1 MKLTHIAQ
9 GLTLLLVI
17 VTVWLAWQANEESK
31 KANAKM
37 DRLTAQATSMG
48 SFSQAAFEQGSL
60 LPPVAAPAPA
70 APEPESPPASASFS
84 PGIPVV
90 NPAPPA
96 VSEPTGAELA
106 RASLPAPAPTGLA
119 PGELTPLQ
127 KRVKDA
133 PSLGKV
139 QDFVAEHGFVT
150 FQVVADSGLK
160 PGMQFDLRREASVV
174 GRIKIDIIEGTDVI
188 ANLDPKSLPA
198 GVTVQK
204 GDEIISVIPTPT
216 AAAPAP

>member
-48 SFSQAAFEQGSL
+48 SFNPATIPTGVEEGSL
-60 LPPVAAPAPA
+60 LPPVTAPPPAPAPVQPTVA
-70 APEPESPPASASFS
+70 AVPVVAPPPAA
-84 PGIPVV
+84 
-90 NPAPPA
+90 
-96 VSEPTGAELA
+96 EPTAAELA
-106 RASLPAPAPTGLA
+106 RAAQPTPAPAPALA

-127 KRVKDA
+127 KRVKEA
-133 PSLGKV
+133 PSLGKI
-139 QDFVAEHGFVT
+139 QDYVAEHGFVT
-150 FQVVADSGLK
+150 FQVVSDSGLK
-160 PGMQFDLRREASVV
+160 PGMQFDLRRDSSVV

-188 ANLDPKSLPA
+188 ANVDPKSVPA

>member
-9 GLTLLLVI
+9 GLTLLLVM
-17 VTVWLAWQANEESK
+17 VTLWLAWQAGEESK

-48 SFSQAAFEQGSL
+48 SFSASVQEQGSM
-60 LPPVAAPAPA
+60 LPPVTAPSLPPEPAPA
-70 APEPESPPASASFS
+70 VPTAPV
-84 PGIPVV
+84 PVV
-90 NPAPPA
+90 NSTFPPA
-96 VSEPTGAELA
+96 DEPTGAELA
-106 RASLPAPAPTGLA
+106 RASLPASAPVTVQ
-119 PGELTPLQ
+119 PGELTALQ
-127 KRVKDA
+127 KRVKEA

-160 PGMQFDLRREASVV
+160 PGMQFDLRRDAAVV
-174 GRIKIDIIEGTDVI
+174 GRIKIDFIEGTDVI
-188 ANLDPKSLPA
+188 ANLDPKSVPA

-216 AAAPAP
+216 AAPAP

>member
-17 VTVWLAWQANEESK
+17 VTVWLAWQAGEESK

-37 DRLTAQATSMG
+37 DRLTAQATSMS
-48 SFSQAAFEQGSL
+48 SFNAAAQEQGSM
-60 LPPVAAPAPA
+60 LPPVAAPSLPPEPAPA
-70 APEPESPPASASFS
+70 VVAAPSPV
-84 PGIPVV
+84 PVV
-90 NPAPPA
+90 NPTFTQAD
-96 VSEPTGAELA
+96 EPTGAELA
-106 RASLPAPAPTGLA
+106 RASLPVSSPAEIK
-119 PGELTPLQ
+119 PGELTALQ

-133 PSLGKV
+133 PSLGRV

-160 PGMQFDLRREASVV
+160 PGMQFDLRREAAVV

-188 ANLDPKSLPA
+188 ANLDPKTVPA
-198 GVTVQK
+198 GVIVQK

-216 AAAPAP
+216 AAPAP